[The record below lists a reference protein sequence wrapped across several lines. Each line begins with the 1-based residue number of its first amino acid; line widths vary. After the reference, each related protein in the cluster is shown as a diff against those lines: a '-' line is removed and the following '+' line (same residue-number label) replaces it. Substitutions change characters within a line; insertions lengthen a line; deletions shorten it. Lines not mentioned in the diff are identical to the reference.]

1 MIRRF
6 RRGKRTSA
14 QALRDDNVASSVKL
28 TRRLGRAIA
37 CTAAAAILV
46 SLPAGAWNA
55 NADRLITNQAVNT
68 LPDDIRPFF
77 EASRQFLVQ
86 HVTDARDE
94 LARAPGTKPYH
105 YIDLDHY
112 APFPYASLPRDYKA
126 ATAKF
131 GRTAVAAHGQLPWQ
145 IGLYSARLTD
155 SFRAKNWDTVR
166 VNAAF
171 LAYYVAEAHDPFNTS
186 AIIDPRVAPE
196 SRVDH
201 RFGASLFDRY
211 SLFFFIHPTPAV
223 YVPDPTDHAFEMCL
237 SAHSYIEQI
246 LLADARA
253 RQGLPDYTD
262 EYYDRFYNQAG
273 AILVRQLSDAAT
285 DVGSYWLTSW
295 TNAGRPSLPGR

>member
-1 MIRRF
+1 MLQQF
-6 RRGKRTSA
+6 RRGKRTA
-14 QALRDDNVASSVKL
+14 MQASHHGGVASSRQASRWL
-28 TRRLGRAIA
+28 RRVIA
-37 CTAAAAILV
+37 CTAVAAIFI

-55 NADRLITNQAVNT
+55 NADRLVTNQAVDT

-86 HVTDARDE
+86 HVIDARDE

-112 APFPYASLPRDYKA
+112 APFPYTALPRDYKA

-131 GRTAVAAHGQLPWQ
+131 SRTAIAAHGQLPWQ

-155 SFRAKNWDTVR
+155 SFRAKNWETAR

-171 LAYYVAEAHDPFNTS
+171 LAYYVAEAHDPFNTT
-186 AIIDPRVAPE
+186 AITDPRTAPE

-201 RFGASLFDRY
+201 RFGSSLFDRY
-211 SLFFFIHPTPAV
+211 SLFFFIHPSPAA
-223 YVPDPTDHAFEMCL
+223 YVSDPTDHAFEICL
-237 SAHSYIEQI
+237 TAHSYIEQI

-295 TNAGRPSLPGR
+295 TNAGKPSLPGH

>member
-1 MIRRF
+1 MLQRSPRGKSEGAPAFRHRSALPTSKSTRWIRR
-6 RRGKRTSA
+6 
-14 QALRDDNVASSVKL
+14 V
-28 TRRLGRAIA
+28 IA
-37 CTAAAAILV
+37 CLAVATILI

-94 LARAPGTKPYH
+94 LARAPSTKPFH

-112 APFPYASLPRDYKA
+112 APFPYTALPRDYKA

-131 GRTAVAAHGQLPWQ
+131 SRIAIAAHGQLPWQ

-155 SFRAKNWDTVR
+155 SFRARNWDASR

-171 LAYYVAEAHDPFNTS
+171 LAYYVAEAHDPFNTTA
-186 AIIDPRVAPE
+186 AINSHAAPE

-201 RFGASLFDRY
+201 RFGSSLFDRY
-211 SLFFFIHPTPAV
+211 SLFFFTHPNAAT

-237 SAHSYIEQI
+237 TAHSYIEQI

-295 TNAGRPSLPGR
+295 TNAGKPSLPGH